1 MPNTGYSYVYA
12 RPSALDEPTRRL
24 GLQTSGG
31 QALASPGP
39 HPRFFTGFLAQ
50 PGAAAAGLLAVARV
64 AQERYVQSSSDLIF
78 RDPVV
83 TCNGDRLRF
92 ESFSGC
98 GGVYARLD
106 VLSDALDGEVHDR
119 GTTNV
124 DANEPLRRAL
134 ARVGGGDP
142 LHLAV
147 GPDELAV
154 TTLDGCEVEKKVPL
168 PARWLRGFAE
178 TQVIMARCDLRAEL
192 TATEAVR
199 FLRSLPAGSVTSGVT
214 GSAARVTRGR
224 WRGAQWVL
232 PAGRGVWVSGEPAP
246 GAVCLA
252 GAHRL
257 GALAPLLRYVRG
269 LRAYGPAV
277 TAGSLPCASAWEVD
291 LPGMRLTL
299 GLSPEAHRGFSGE
312 GTVLEALAAGADGD
326 ADLIGALLAFEPRVE
341 TDLLAERSGL
351 PAPRVREALI
361 RLGTMGRVG
370 YDLAEAAYFHREL
383 PYDAGR
389 AERDNPRLRD
399 ARALVA
405 AGAVTVDGDL
415 VTVWVTDHA
424 RQVAFA
430 AGGSASCTCEWWE
443 KYRDSRGLCKHV
455 LAARMARDGAAA
467 PGQGSPPAGRATGA
481 SSAAAPVPTG
491 SAAIRAGDPR

>member
-1 MPNTGYSYVYA
+1 MANTGYSYAYA
-12 RPSALDEPTRRL
+12 CPSALDEPARRL

-31 QALASPGP
+31 QALISPGP
-39 HPRFFTGFLAQ
+39 HPRFFTGFLAH

-64 AQERYVQSSSDLIF
+64 AQERYVLTGPAAAMF

-106 VLSDALDGEVHDR
+106 VLSGALDGEVHDR

-124 DANEPLRRAL
+124 DVNEPLRRAL

-154 TTLDGCEVEKKVPL
+154 TTLDGREVEKKVPL

-178 TQVIMARCDLRAEL
+178 IQVIMARCDLRAEL

-199 FLRSLPAGSVTSGVT
+199 FLRSLPAGAA
-214 GSAARVTRGR
+214 GSAGTRVARGR
-224 WRGAQWVL
+224 WRGAQWVV
-232 PAGRGVWVSGEPAP
+232 PAGRGVRIDVEPVP

-312 GTVLEALAAGADGD
+312 GAVLEALAAGADGD

-341 TDLLAERSGL
+341 TDSLAERSGL
-351 PAPRVREALI
+351 AAARVREALV

-383 PYDAGR
+383 PYDPGR
-389 AERDNPRLRD
+389 AEQDNPRLRD

-424 RQVAFA
+424 RQVRFA
-430 AGGSASCTCEWWE
+430 PGGGASCTCDWWE
-443 KYRDSRGLCKHV
+443 KYRDSRGSCKHV
-455 LAARMARDGAAA
+455 LAARMARDEVGA
-467 PGQGSPPAGRATGA
+467 PGPAGPSASAGA
-481 SSAAAPVPTG
+481 PESMRVPEPG
-491 SAAIRAGDPR
+491 ARGGVR